1 MLELDVK
8 DVLSLCDTSI
18 FQPICIRKV
27 RLRQCKQY
35 YEVEW
40 KQHQLPSTPNLED
53 QLQGLSLGALDG
65 DDDDEEKLITLEPA
79 DLFRCAYPEIVYQF
93 EVPPVSKGKKT
104 KKTTTT
110 SVIHDEKP
118 VMRKKKC
125 KATSTSMSLDLLSMI
140 EERSAIVPENKANV
154 KEKFHH
160 RPTMAALSTSIS
172 LDVLSV
178 LQKSHGNLNA
188 LKKSSRSRPIKHQ
201 PRSDLTVQSKSTVH
215 SRVFQVST
223 NLFSSQHKNR
233 SLFWIRR
240 YRSMSWILSFE
251 NNNNNVWSQ
260 IFWSR
265 KKSIARSKMIISTH
279 LYHRM
284 KVMMIVKMFCLF
296 PSGIA
301 SDDERLS
308 KRSHRFSVSMV
319 RSNGSSSFLPCVRF
333 VFSFIE

>member
-8 DVLSLCDTSI
+8 DVLSLSDTSI

-53 QLQGLSLGALDG
+53 QMQGLSLGAFD

-104 KKTTTT
+104 KKTTSAT
-110 SVIHDEKP
+110 HEDKP

-201 PRSDLTVQSKSTVH
+201 PRSDLTVQSKSILH
-215 SRVFQVST
+215 ARVST
-223 NLFSSQHKNR
+223 SLFSSQHKNR
-233 SLFWIRR
+233 S
-240 YRSMSWILSFE
+240 
-251 NNNNNVWSQ
+251 
-260 IFWSR
+260 
-265 KKSIARSKMIISTH
+265 
-279 LYHRM
+279 
-284 KVMMIVKMFCLF
+284 
-296 PSGIA
+296 
-301 SDDERLS
+301 
-308 KRSHRFSVSMV
+308 RF
-319 RSNGSSSFLPCVRF
+319 
-333 VFSFIE
+333 

>member
-8 DVLSLCDTSI
+8 DVLSLSDTSI

-53 QLQGLSLGALDG
+53 QMQGLSLGALAED

-93 EVPPVSKGKKT
+93 EVPPVSKGKK
-104 KKTTTT
+104 KTT
-110 SVIHDEKP
+110 SVTHEDKP

-188 LKKSSRSRPIKHQ
+188 LKKSSRSRPIQHQ
-201 PRSDLTVQSKSTVH
+201 PRSDLTVQSKSLLH
-215 SRVFQVST
+215 SRVVQVST
-223 NLFSSQHKNR
+223 HLFSSQHKNR
-233 SLFWIRR
+233 SLF
-240 YRSMSWILSFE
+240 
-251 NNNNNVWSQ
+251 
-260 IFWSR
+260 
-265 KKSIARSKMIISTH
+265 
-279 LYHRM
+279 
-284 KVMMIVKMFCLF
+284 
-296 PSGIA
+296 
-301 SDDERLS
+301 
-308 KRSHRFSVSMV
+308 
-319 RSNGSSSFLPCVRF
+319 
-333 VFSFIE
+333 